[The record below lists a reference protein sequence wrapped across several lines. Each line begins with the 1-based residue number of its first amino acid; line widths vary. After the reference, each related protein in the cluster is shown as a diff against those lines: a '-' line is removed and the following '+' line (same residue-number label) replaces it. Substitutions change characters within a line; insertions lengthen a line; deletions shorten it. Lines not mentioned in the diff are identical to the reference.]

1 MAANPQQQ
9 KSGAG
14 AATADT
20 TAEVKTDDLSADLS
34 PANSDETR
42 RLAENLPEKNAVQKA
57 YKDAL
62 TTDDP
67 HAEARAYLKAAEESP
82 DAMDTPSGYGLKESV
97 GESNDTKR
105 GEKYLR
111 AKTARRWGYVPV
123 DE

>member
-1 MAANPQQQ
+1 MADDKQGGISLKDLNP
-9 KSGAG
+9 
-14 AATADT
+14 
-20 TAEVKTDDLSADLS
+20 EIKTDQQVADLG

-42 RLAENLPEKNAVQKA
+42 RLAEDLPAKNAVQKA

-67 HAEARAYLKAAEESP
+67 HKEAKAYLKAAEESP
-82 DAMDTPSGYGLKESV
+82 DALDTPSGYALKECI

-105 GEKYLR
+105 GEKYAR

-123 DE
+123 DES